1 MPTPPRRPTP
11 RLRRSSSPWLH
22 RGGSRPTIRASSP
35 SRGGLYDSRGYSVS
49 KAIFYLKEAGTM
61 KRILRTLSLSAVLA
75 AQLPMAFAAPQE
87 AAANPAKDKFQADIK
102 AAVLNGSITI
112 PQLKEL
118 QANAEILKA
127 YKANQTPGGPVDLL
141 TPWGAVSKM
150 KAVMASVK
158 QPDRDTLE
166 QDLQLMM
173 ATKQPTAV
181 STEAAPN
188 PGAKLGKDIFGAV
201 MHGNPTQAQV
211 QTLQDSLNGLQ
222 SIKTSG
228 EGKLQQFMALKKAKS
243 DIEQT
248 MDAGEFRPQ
257 DRQAVLNDLNSL
269 GPQGGAG
276 GGLRRGRS

>member
-1 MPTPPRRPTP
+1 
-11 RLRRSSSPWLH
+11 
-22 RGGSRPTIRASSP
+22 
-35 SRGGLYDSRGYSVS
+35 
-49 KAIFYLKEAGTM
+49 M

-75 AQLPMAFAAPQE
+75 AQLPLAFAAPQE

-173 ATKQPTAV
+173 AT
-181 STEAAPN
+181 TEPRR
-188 PGAKLGKDIFGAV
+188 
-201 MHGNPTQAQV
+201 
-211 QTLQDSLNGLQ
+211 
-222 SIKTSG
+222 KTR
-228 EGKLQQFMALKKAKS
+228 ERH
-243 DIEQT
+243 IRCR
-248 MDAGEFRPQ
+248 DAR
-257 DRQAVLNDLNSL
+257 
-269 GPQGGAG
+269 
-276 GGLRRGRS
+276 